1 MAIDVVQM
9 FVDSLDDEVIDSL
22 TNDEMKMVND
32 ILDKLGY

>member
-22 TNDEMKMVND
+22 TNDEMKMVNE